1 MIVVTGAQ
9 AADMPVV
16 KANPVDY
23 VERCTQYGNGWIRYP
38 GTAYCIKLAAKSTF
52 DIDTA
57 GRKDVLVLEQDGNGK
72 STHYSQTLVTK
83 DQQDAFGVGVNVSFG
98 AMTRT
103 QTAFGTLASSAQF
116 GFGQTSGL
124 DGGNSKAPASNLGP
138 GDGQTFKNAKRSSAA
153 I

>member
-1 MIVVTGAQ
+1 MTSKAKLLLLGSAASIIVVAPMRSSVQ

-16 KANPVDY
+16 KASPVDY

-52 DIDTA
+52 DIDSA
-57 GRKDVLVLEQDGNGK
+57 GRKDVLVLQQNSGSKDA
-72 STHYSQTLVTK
+72 HYSQTLVTK
-83 DQQDAFGVGVNVSFG
+83 DQPDAFGTGISVSFG

-124 DGGNSKAPASNLGP
+124 DGGNSLLML
-138 GDGQTFKNAKRSSAA
+138 
-153 I
+153 